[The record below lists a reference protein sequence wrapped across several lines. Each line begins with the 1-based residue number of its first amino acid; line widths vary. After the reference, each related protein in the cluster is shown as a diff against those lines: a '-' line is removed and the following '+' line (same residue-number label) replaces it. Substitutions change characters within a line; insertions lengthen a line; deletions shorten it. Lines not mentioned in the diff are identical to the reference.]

1 MRRQEVMVQY
11 YQTQRAQPQR
21 NFAPV
26 QQYGYYEPQP
36 NNYYGNIPVG
46 RPLPQPDN
54 NSSFA
59 SDYPTI

>member
-11 YQTQRAQPQR
+11 YQAQRAQPQR
-21 NFAPV
+21 NQNIN
-26 QQYGYYEPQP
+26 QQYA
-36 NNYYGNIPVG
+36 YYGVHQPYENIPVG

-59 SDYPTI
+59 SDYPTL